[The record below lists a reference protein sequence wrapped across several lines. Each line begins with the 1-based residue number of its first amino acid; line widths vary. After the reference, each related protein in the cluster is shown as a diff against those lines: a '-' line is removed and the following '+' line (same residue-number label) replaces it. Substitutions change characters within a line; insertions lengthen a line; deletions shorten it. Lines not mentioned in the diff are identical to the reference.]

1 MFNVKRNGASVEITE
16 IPASIPFSVF
26 KNIADETGA
35 TETLVCYFK
44 DKTEYEVIIQQTN
57 ENMAGMVAW
66 LALEKRDDVITGDA
80 GADVGDAD
88 ISTIGKRIG
97 VMRVKQRMYTRELEE
112 AIGAP
117 EGSVFRWEIGKA
129 EPSSNYINALAAV
142 LKCESEWLLHGNST
156 NAITE
161 KESCAEEIKGLIGGD
176 PENPKPYSSMF
187 IYGDLIKITG
197 GIPVSYLR
205 EINET
210 LKSYL
215 DKDVFDGICN
225 GVFSTSEFGAGMK
238 KAEWIFSD
246 ERAAREAGRMIE
258 NIVDSNKY
266 EMWAM
271 FILPTKADSDYWIEC
286 GIPGGLIKA

>member
-35 TETLVCYFK
+35 TETLVCYFRG
-44 DKTEYEVIIQQTN
+44 KTEYEVIIQQTS

-97 VMRVKQRMYTRELEE
+97 VARVKQHMSAQELEE

-129 EPSSNYINALAAV
+129 EPSSSYINALAAV

-161 KESCAEEIKGLIGGD
+161 KESCAEEIKGLISRD
-176 PENPKPYSSMF
+176 PENPKPFSTMYV
-187 IYGDLIKITG
+187 YDDLIKISG
-197 GIPVSYLR
+197 GIPLSYLK
-205 EINET
+205 ELNDNISK
-210 LKSYL
+210 LL
-215 DKDVFDGICN
+215 DESVFDGVSN
-225 GVFSTSEFGAGMK
+225 GVFSVSEFGAGMK
-238 KAEWIFSD
+238 VAKWSFSS
-246 ERAAREAGRMIE
+246 ERAAREVGDMIAE
-258 NIVDSNKY
+258 YPDSNKY
-266 EMWAM
+266 EMRAR
-271 FILPTKADSDYWIEC
+271 FILPTTTDYDCWVPC
-286 GIPGGLIKA
+286 GIPGGLIKV